1 MPEVNGKKYPYT
13 AKGKAA
19 AKKAEDKKSDRYAT
33 GLTEDDM
40 GKAASKFFG
49 KKAEDKQGSA
59 AWRRDQL
66 LEARDLSMEAK
77 GKADGVRYSMPR
89 GSESRN
95 ARTAMQRD
103 KARNAK
109 KAALKASLKK

>member
-13 AKGKAA
+13 AKGKTAA
-19 AKKAEDKKSDRYAT
+19 
-33 GLTEDDM
+33 
-40 GKAASKFFG
+40 

-66 LEARDLSMEAK
+66 LEARDLSMEEK
-77 GKADGVRYSMPR
+77 GKADGVRYRLAR
-89 GSESRN
+89 GDESRN
-95 ARTAMQRD
+95 ARTAMQRE
-103 KARNAK
+103 KARDAK